1 MMAFIGHYI
10 AMMPLPTEQPEGL
23 GPVLGFAVASGWDFT
38 TGAAIT
44 LGVSLLLVIPGT
56 GPRWSTRGPRWGLG
70 SPHVVGAGLRRH
82 SR

>member
-1 MMAFIGHYI
+1 MAFIGSYI

-23 GPVLGFAVASGWDFT
+23 DPVQEFAVASGWDFT
-38 TGAAIT
+38 KGAAIT
-44 LGVSLLLVIPGT
+44 MGVSPLLAISGT

-70 SPHVVGAGLRRH
+70 SPHAVGAGLRRH